1 MLYLNAQPIPKIRS
15 SVPNHPSDMLI
26 CSIVLAT
33 PHEPVDRDA
42 VSPLTIHITL
52 TDPAAPVNSPFQPPA
67 DFFKTK
73 IAKLTKIF

>member
-1 MLYLNAQPIPKIRS
+1 MPYLNAQPIPKIRS

-33 PHEPVDRDA
+33 PREPVDRDA